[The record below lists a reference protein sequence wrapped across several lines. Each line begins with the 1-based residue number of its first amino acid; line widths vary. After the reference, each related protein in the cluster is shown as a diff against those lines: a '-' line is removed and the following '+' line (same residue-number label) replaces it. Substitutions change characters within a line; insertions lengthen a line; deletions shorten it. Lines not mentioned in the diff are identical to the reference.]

1 MRKLARRVRRSTID
15 EENRPVAAT
24 AQAANRRRSTMKHS
38 IAAAMLAAA
47 LAATGASAQT
57 LRVGLAEDPDA
68 LDPTTARTFVGRI
81 VFASLCDKL
90 FDINARLEV
99 VPQLATAF
107 EWNGDGKEL
116 LIKLRDGVQFHDGEK
131 MDAAAV
137 KYSLDRHLKMQG
149 SFRRAEISVVQSVE
163 VVDPL
168 TVKLVLGAPFSP
180 LIAALTDRAGMI
192 VSPKAAEA
200 AGAQFGNKPVC
211 AGPFRFVERVAQDRI
226 VLERFAN
233 YWDKARIHV
242 ERVVFQPIPDSTVRL
257 ANLQAGGLELIERVQ
272 PTDIP
277 QIKRNNRLMLSL
289 SDELGYQG
297 LTLNVANGE
306 RAKGPIGDRRVRE
319 ALELAIDR
327 TVINQVVYN
336 GDYVP
341 TAQPIPPANP
351 FHMAGTKP
359 GERNVE
365 RARQLLKEAGHPAPK
380 IELMIPNNPEL
391 RQIGEIMQ
399 SMVKEAG
406 IELSLRATEFATSLN
421 AAEKGDFDAYIL
433 AWSGRVDPD
442 GNIYSFWKT
451 GGPLNYSKLS
461 NPEVDRLIDQARL
474 VNKLEDRRKL
484 YEQAMAIVRAERSII
499 YLWHRKNVVAHTN
512 KLTGYVAVPDGLL
525 RFQDVKLAN

>member
-1 MRKLARRVRRSTID
+1 MKLRL
-15 EENRPVAAT
+15 AT
-24 AQAANRRRSTMKHS
+24 AV
-38 IAAAMLAAA
+38 LAAA
-47 LAATGASAQT
+47 FSLAAAQAQT
-57 LRVGLAEDPDA
+57 LRIGLAEDPDA

-90 FDINARLEV
+90 FDINDKLEI
-99 VPQLATAF
+99 VPQLATGF
-107 EWNGDGKEL
+107 EWSTDAKEL
-116 LIKLRDGVQFHDGEK
+116 LIRLRDGVLFHDGEK

-149 SFRRAEISVVQSVE
+149 SFRRAEISVVQSVD

-168 TVKLVLGAPFSP
+168 SVKLTLAAPFSP

-226 VLERFAN
+226 VLDRFAQ
-233 YWDKARIHV
+233 YWDKDRIHV

-277 QIKRNNRLMLSL
+277 QIKRNNRLVLSL

-297 LTLNVANGE
+297 MTLNVANGD
-306 RAKGPIGDRRVRE
+306 RAKGPIGDKRVRE
-319 ALELAIDR
+319 ALALAIDR
-327 TVINQVVYN
+327 SVINQVVYN

-351 FHMAGTKP
+351 YHMAGVKP
-359 GERNVE
+359 GARNVE
-365 RARQLLKEAGHPAPK
+365 RAKALLKEAGHPAPT
-380 IELMIPNNPEL
+380 IELMIPNSPEL

-399 SMVKEAG
+399 SMAKEAG
-406 IELSLRATEFATSLN
+406 IEIKLRATEFATSLN
-421 AAEKGDFDAYIL
+421 AAEKGDFDAYML
-433 AWSGRVDPD
+433 GWSGRVDPD

-474 VNKLEDRRKL
+474 ANKLEDRPSSTSR
-484 YEQAMAIVRAERSII
+484 RWRSSPSSGRSSISGI
-499 YLWHRKNVVAHTN
+499 ARTWSRIPTS
-512 KLTGYVAVPDGLL
+512 
-525 RFQDVKLAN
+525 

>member
-1 MRKLARRVRRSTID
+1 MKLRL
-15 EENRPVAAT
+15 AT
-24 AQAANRRRSTMKHS
+24 AV
-38 IAAAMLAAA
+38 LAAA
-47 LAATGASAQT
+47 FSVTAAQAQT
-57 LRVGLAEDPDA
+57 LRIGLAEDPDA

-90 FDINARLEV
+90 FDINEKLEI
-99 VPQLATAF
+99 VPQLATGF
-107 EWNGDGKEL
+107 EWSADAKEL
-116 LIKLRDGVQFHDGEK
+116 VIKLRDGVLFHDGEK

-149 SFRRAEISVVQSVE
+149 TFRRAEISVVQTVD

-168 TVKLVLGAPFSP
+168 SVKLTLSAPFSP

-200 AGAQFGNKPVC
+200 AGAQFGNKPIC
-211 AGPFRFVERVAQDRI
+211 AGPFRLVERVAQDRI
-226 VLERFAN
+226 VLERFAQ
-233 YWDKARIHV
+233 YWDKGRIHL

-277 QIKRNNRLMLSL
+277 QIKRNNRLVLSL

-306 RAKGPIGDRRVRE
+306 RAKGPIGDKRVRE
-319 ALELAIDR
+319 ALELSIDR
-327 TVINQVVYN
+327 NVINQVVYN
-336 GDYVP
+336 GDYAP

-351 FHMAGTKP
+351 YRMTGVTP
-359 GERNVE
+359 GARNVE
-365 RARQLLKEAGHPAPK
+365 RAKALLKEAGHPTPT
-380 IELMIPNNPEL
+380 IELMIANSPEL
-391 RQIGEIMQ
+391 RQIGEIIQ
-399 SMVKEAG
+399 SMAKEAG
-406 IELSLRATEFATSLN
+406 IEIKLRATEFATSLN
-421 AAEKGDFDAYIL
+421 SAEKGDFDAYTL

-451 GGPLNYSKLS
+451 GGPLNYAKFS
-461 NPEVDRLIDQARL
+461 NPDVDRLIDQARL
-474 VNKLEDRRKL
+474 SNRSEDRRKL
-484 YEQAMAIVRAERSII
+484 YEQAMAIIMAERPII

-512 KLTGYVAVPDGLL
+512 KLTGLKAVADGIL
-525 RFQDVKLAN
+525 RLQDVKLAN

>member
-1 MRKLARRVRRSTID
+1 MKLRF
-15 EENRPVAAT
+15 AT
-24 AQAANRRRSTMKHS
+24 AV
-38 IAAAMLAAA
+38 LAAA
-47 LAATGASAQT
+47 FSVTAAQAQT
-57 LRVGLAEDPDA
+57 LRIGLAEDPDA

-90 FDINARLEV
+90 FDINEKLEI
-99 VPQLATAF
+99 VPQLATGF
-107 EWNGDGKEL
+107 EWSGDAKEL
-116 LIKLRDGVQFHDGEK
+116 LIRLRDGVVFHDGEK

-149 SFRRAEISVVQSVE
+149 SFRRAEISVVQSVD

-168 TVKLVLGAPFSP
+168 SVKLTLSAPFSP

-211 AGPFRFVERVAQDRI
+211 AGPFRLVERVAQDRI
-226 VLERFAN
+226 VLDRFAQ
-233 YWDKARIHV
+233 YWDKGRIHL

-277 QIKRNNRLMLSL
+277 QIKRNNRLVLSL

-297 LTLNVANGE
+297 LTLNVGNGE
-306 RAKGPIGDRRVRE
+306 RAKGPIGDKRVRE
-319 ALELAIDR
+319 ALELSIDR
-327 TVINQVVYN
+327 NVINQVVYN
-336 GDYVP
+336 GDYAP

-351 FHMAGTKP
+351 YRMTGVTP
-359 GERNVE
+359 GARNVE
-365 RARQLLKEAGHPAPK
+365 RAKALLKEAGHPTPT
-380 IELMIPNNPEL
+380 IELMIANSPEL
-391 RQIGEIMQ
+391 RQIGEIIQ
-399 SMVKEAG
+399 SMAKEAG
-406 IELSLRATEFATSLN
+406 IEIKLRATEFATSLN
-421 AAEKGDFDAYIL
+421 SAEKGDFDAYAL

-451 GGPLNYSKLS
+451 GGPLNYAKLS

-474 VNKLEDRRKL
+474 SNRLEDRRKL
-484 YEQAMAIVRAERSII
+484 YEQAMAIVAAERPVI
-499 YLWHRKNVVAHTN
+499 YLWHRKNVVAHSN
-512 KLTGYVAVPDGLL
+512 KLTGLKAVPDGIL

>member
-1 MRKLARRVRRSTID
+1 MTHRFAARLLC
-15 EENRPVAAT
+15 AT
-24 AQAANRRRSTMKHS
+24 F
-38 IAAAMLAAA
+38 
-47 LAATGASAQT
+47 LAATSAAMPAAAQT
-57 LRVGLAEDPDA
+57 LRIGLAEDPDA

-90 FDINARLEV
+90 FDIDAKLAV
-99 VPQLATAF
+99 VPQLATKHA
-107 EWNGDGKEL
+107 WGADGKEL
-116 LIKLRDGVQFHDGEK
+116 TISLRDGVRFHDGER

-137 KYSLDRHLKMQG
+137 KYSLERHLRMQG
-149 SFRRAEISVVQSVE
+149 SFRRAEISVVQSVD

-168 TVKLVLGAPFSP
+168 TVKLSLSAPFSP

-200 AGAQFGNKPVC
+200 AGAQFGNRPVC

-226 VLERFAN
+226 VLERFAD
-233 YWDKARIHV
+233 YWDKSRIHV
-242 ERVVFQPIPDSTVRL
+242 DKVVFQPIPDSTVRL

-277 QIKRNNRLMLSL
+277 QVKRNNRLALSL

-297 LTLNVANGE
+297 LTLNVANGD
-306 RAKGPIGDRRVRE
+306 RAKGAIGDRRVRE
-319 ALELAIDR
+319 ALELSIDR
-327 TVINQVVYN
+327 AIINQVVYN

-351 FHMAGTKP
+351 YHMAAVKP
-359 GERNVE
+359 GARNVE
-365 RARQLLKEAGHPAPK
+365 RARQLLREAGHPAPV

-406 IELSLRATEFATSLN
+406 IDLRLRATEFATSLN

-433 AWSGRVDPD
+433 GWSGRVDPD
-442 GNIYSFWKT
+442 GNVFSFWKT
-451 GGPLNYSKLS
+451 GGPLNYSKIS
-461 NPEVDRLIDQARL
+461 NPELDRLVDAARL
-474 VNKLEDRRKL
+474 VNDLAERRRL
-484 YEQAMAIVRAERSII
+484 YEQAMEIVRAERPIV
-499 YLWHRKNVVAHTN
+499 YLWHRKNVVAHVA
-512 KLTGYVAVPDGLL
+512 KLSGLAAVPDGIL
-525 RFQDVKLAN
+525 RLQDVRLAN

>member
-1 MRKLARRVRRSTID
+1 MIAMKLALTTLALT
-15 EENRPVAAT
+15 AAIGLST
-24 AQAANRRRSTMKHS
+24 AQ
-38 IAAAMLAAA
+38 
-47 LAATGASAQT
+47 AQT
-57 LRVGLAEDPDA
+57 LRIGLAEDPDA

-90 FDINARLEV
+90 FDINAKLEV

-107 EWNGDGKEL
+107 DWSADGKEL
-116 LIKLRDGVQFHDGEK
+116 TIKLRDGVVFHDGEK

-149 SFRRAEISVVQSVE
+149 SFRRAEISVVQSVD

-168 TVKLVLGAPFSP
+168 TVKLTLASPFSP

-200 AGAQFGNKPVC
+200 AGAQFANKPVC

-233 YWDKARIHV
+233 YWDKGRIHV

-257 ANLQAGGLELIERVQ
+257 ANLQAGGLELIERVP
-272 PTDIP
+272 PTDVP
-277 QIKRNNRLMLSL
+277 QIKRNNRLVLSL

-297 LTLNVANGE
+297 LTLNVANGD
-306 RAKGPIGDRRVRE
+306 RAKGPIGDKRVRE

-351 FHMAGTKP
+351 YHMAAVKP
-359 GERNVE
+359 AARDVE
-365 RARQLLKEAGHPAPK
+365 RAKALLREAGHPAPK
-380 IELMIPNNPEL
+380 IELMVPNSPDA
-391 RQIGEIMQ
+391 RQIGEIVQ

-406 IELSLRATEFATSLN
+406 IDLTLRATEFATSLN
-421 AAEKGDFDAYIL
+421 AAEKGDYDMYL
-433 AWSGRVDPD
+433 LGWSGRVDPD

-461 NPEVDRLIDQARL
+461 NAQVDKLIDDARL
-474 VNKLEDRRKL
+474 VNKVDDRRKL
-484 YEQAMAIVRAERSII
+484 YEQAMGIIRAERSII
-499 YLWHRKNVVAHTN
+499 YLWHRKNIVAHTN
-512 KLTGYVAVPDGLL
+512 KLSGYTAVPDGIL
-525 RFQDVKLAN
+525 RLQDVKLAN

>member
-1 MRKLARRVRRSTID
+1 MKLRL
-15 EENRPVAAT
+15 AT
-24 AQAANRRRSTMKHS
+24 TF
-38 IAAAMLAAA
+38 LAAA
-47 LAATGASAQT
+47 FSVAAAQAQT
-57 LRVGLAEDPDA
+57 LRIGLAEDADA

-90 FDINARLEV
+90 FDINDKLEI
-99 VPQLATAF
+99 VPQLATSY
-107 EWNGDGKEL
+107 EWSTDAKEL
-116 LIKLRDGVQFHDGEK
+116 LIRLRDGVLFHDGEK

-149 SFRRAEISVVQSVE
+149 SFRRAEISVVQSVD

-168 TVKLVLGAPFSP
+168 SVKLTLAAPFSP

-226 VLERFAN
+226 VLDRFAQ
-233 YWDKARIHV
+233 YWDKARIHL

-257 ANLQAGGLELIERVQ
+257 ANLQAGGLELIERV
-272 PTDIP
+272 PPIDIA
-277 QIKRNNRLMLSL
+277 QVKRNNRLVLSL

-297 LTLNVANGE
+297 MTLNVGNGE
-306 RAKGPIGDRRVRE
+306 RAKGPIGDKRVRE

-327 TVINQVVYN
+327 SVLTQVVYN
-336 GDYVP
+336 GDYEP
-341 TAQPIPPANP
+341 TAQPIPSGSPYR
-351 FHMAGTKP
+351 MTGVKP
-359 GERNVE
+359 GARNVE
-365 RARQLLKEAGHPAPK
+365 RAKALLKEAGHPNPT
-380 IELMIPNNPEL
+380 IELMIANSPDL
-391 RQIGEIMQ
+391 RQVGEIIQ
-399 SMVKEAG
+399 SMAKEAG
-406 IELSLRATEFATSLN
+406 IEIKLRATEFATSLN
-421 AAEKGDFDAYIL
+421 SAEKGDFDAYTL

-461 NPEVDRLIDQARL
+461 NPEIDRLIDQARL
-474 VNKLEDRRKL
+474 SNKLEDRRKL
-484 YEQAMAIVRAERSII
+484 YEQAMAIITAERPII

-512 KLTGYVAVPDGLL
+512 KVSGLKAVPDGIL
-525 RFQDVKLAN
+525 RLQDVKLAN